1 MHNYKCKIC
10 SSGVETCK
18 QIDYM
23 LNEGVFYQRIIESFP
38 HVNLNSA
45 NLSRHKDHMNDPKAQ
60 ENVTMMVVRKQV
72 EKAIRED
79 NVDFVV
85 DLKHKLETIFV
96 KNVEFYE
103 QVLDECTEADGSTKK
118 LTDVANSLTKVMDVL
133 DTVSGIR
140 QQSSINAAIET
151 LSRAGYEIVGGQ
163 KQKEET
169 ETEIRSK
176 PTPQEF
182 KEFLDWKKANAIT

>member
-1 MHNYKCKIC
+1 
-10 SSGVETCK
+10 
-18 QIDYM
+18 M